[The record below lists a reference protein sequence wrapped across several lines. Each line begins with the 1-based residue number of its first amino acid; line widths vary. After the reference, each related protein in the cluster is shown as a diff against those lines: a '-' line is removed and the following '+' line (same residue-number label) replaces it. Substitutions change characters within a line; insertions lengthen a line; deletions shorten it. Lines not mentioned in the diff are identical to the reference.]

1 MSKVREHLEQLKRD
15 LENHTIYKEGLPGS
29 ALDIVNALLTD
40 LEAEERA
47 TGWSLP
53 NEKIPEK
60 EGTYLVTYNGELAG
74 EKYPFTGLGFFEGGQ
89 WDDEEYV
96 IAWKPLPEPYKE
108 VPHE

>member
-1 MSKVREHLEQLKRD
+1 MSRVRKHLEQYKAE
-15 LENHTIYKEGLPGS
+15 LERQTQYKAGLPGS
-29 ALDIVNALLTD
+29 ALDIVKILLAD
-40 LEAEERA
+40 LEAEERT

-60 EGTYLVTYNGELAG
+60 EGTYLVTYDGVLVG

>member
-1 MSKVREHLEQLKRD
+1 MSKVRKYLEQLKRD

-29 ALDIVNALLTD
+29 ALDIVNTILKD
-40 LEAEERA
+40 LETEER
-47 TGWSLP
+47 TSDWNLLS
-53 NEKIPEK
+53 EKNPEK
-60 EGTYLVTYNGELAG
+60 TGTYLVTSDGVLVG

>member
-1 MSKVREHLEQLKRD
+1 MGKARERLEKLKRD

-29 ALDIVNALLTD
+29 TLDIVNVLLAD
-40 LEAEERA
+40 LEADEETTSWNLA
-47 TGWSLP
+47 
-53 NEKIPEK
+53 NEKTPEK
-60 EGTYLVTYNGELAG
+60 TGTYLVTYNGELVG